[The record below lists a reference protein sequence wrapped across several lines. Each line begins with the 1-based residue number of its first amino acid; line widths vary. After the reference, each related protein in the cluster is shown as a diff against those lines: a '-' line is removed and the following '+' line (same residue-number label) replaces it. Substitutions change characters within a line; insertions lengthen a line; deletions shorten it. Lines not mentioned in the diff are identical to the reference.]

1 MPADIFI
8 SYSREDHKKIIPIV
22 EKLRCL
28 GHTVWIDQE
37 GIQGAKLWSK
47 EIVTAIENCKVFI
60 LFASEVAF
68 NSKNVTKELAIAS
81 EAEKHILPVFLEKA
95 KIPSAMK
102 YQLAGI
108 QHLQPDRL
116 NPDEI
121 AEKIILTID
130 NLNEDTV
137 TSKHISRNLSNDS
150 FSPNRKKQAVIA
162 LGVSVFVLIFIIL
175 TKRYESTG
183 KNQQSTS
190 IDSKSTIDLCVITL
204 KDSKSEEASDID
216 QEIKDTLIS
225 KLTYFRDFKVIQG
238 TNIGKE
244 MSTADYI
251 NVGVKADADFV
262 LQITC
267 NDNKKTVQARICD
280 VTTGRIFWTKKI
292 ESDEWAPDLDLIE
305 DASNIIAANVA
316 GYDGCVHR
324 EILQNALAKQEES
337 LTAIELLQIGKSV
350 WDDVDEESV
359 AKAIVTLNRCIDINP
374 KISTAYAILA
384 DCYTQSIRDNY
395 SFENAK
401 ELADENISMA
411 IKLDPKNAVAIATQ
425 YWVEFLKKD
434 KITSEIL
441 AQDAIAANPNEP
453 YALATYAWHLIV
465 DSANEELA
473 LEYAE
478 KALQYCEYPQLWY
491 YWPLS
496 EYYKLK
502 KDYKNALKYR
512 LKSIHRE
519 IESDYVFISTC
530 NWLLGNKELAFA
542 TYGDLILKFPDFNIT
557 KFRENRHIHDVNV
570 VEGFELA
577 FDDLVMAYYKR
588 GIEST
593 P

>member
-1 MPADIFI
+1 M
-8 SYSREDHKKIIPIV
+8 STS
-22 EKLRCL
+22 
-28 GHTVWIDQE
+28 Q
-37 GIQGAKLWSK
+37 
-47 EIVTAIENCKVFI
+47 AIYIKCN
-60 LFASEVAF
+60 F
-68 NSKNVTKELAIAS
+68 N
-81 EAEKHILPVFLEKA
+81 
-95 KIPSAMK
+95 
-102 YQLAGI
+102 
-108 QHLQPDRL
+108 
-116 NPDEI
+116 
-121 AEKIILTID
+121 
-130 NLNEDTV
+130 
-137 TSKHISRNLSNDS
+137 
-150 FSPNRKKQAVIA
+150 PNRKKQAAIA
-162 LGVSVFVLIFIIL
+162 LGVSVFVVIFIIL
-175 TKRYESTG
+175 ANRYESNG
-183 KNQQSTS
+183 KNQQIALT
-190 IDSKSTIDLCVITL
+190 DSKSTIDLCVITL
-204 KDSKSEEASDID
+204 KESKSDEASDIN
-216 QEIKDTLIS
+216 QEIKDALIS

-238 TNIGKE
+238 SNVGKE
-244 MSTADYI
+244 LSTADYVD
-251 NVGVKADADFV
+251 VGVKSNADFV

-267 NDNKKTVQARICD
+267 SDNKKTVQARICD

-292 ESDEWAPDLDLIE
+292 ESDHLAPDFDLVE

-324 EILQNALAKQEES
+324 EILQNALAKQDEN

-395 SFENAK
+395 AFENAE

-425 YWVEFLKKD
+425 YWVEFLQKD

-453 YALATYAWHLIV
+453 YALVTYAWHLIV

-478 KALQYCEYPQLWY
+478 KALEYCEYPQLWY

-519 IESDYVFISTC
+519 IGERLCFYRNLQLVAGKQGIGVC
-530 NWLLGNKELAFA
+530 
-542 TYGDLILKFPDFNIT
+542 DLRRSI
-557 KFRENRHIHDVNV
+557 
-570 VEGFELA
+570 
-577 FDDLVMAYYKR
+577 
-588 GIEST
+588 IEI

>member
-1 MPADIFI
+1 MPEDIFI
-8 SYSREDHKKIIPIV
+8 SYSREDHKKIVPIV

-28 GHTVWIDQE
+28 GYTVWIDQE

-47 EIVTAIENCKVFI
+47 EIVTAIENCRVFI

-121 AEKIILTID
+121 AEKIIITLDSLT
-130 NLNEDTV
+130 EDTE
-137 TSKHISRNLSNDS
+137 SSEHISSNLPKIQ
-150 FSPNRKKQAVIA
+150 FKPNRKKQAAIA
-162 LGVSVFVLIFIIL
+162 LGVSIFVVIFIIL
-175 TKRYESTG
+175 ANRYESTG
-183 KNQQSTS
+183 KNQQSTL

-204 KDSKSEEASDID
+204 KESKSGEASDIN
-216 QEIKDTLIS
+216 QEIKDALIS

-238 TNIGKE
+238 SNVGKE
-244 MSTADYI
+244 LSTADYVD
-251 NVGVKADADFV
+251 VGVKSNADFV

-267 NDNKKTVQARICD
+267 SDNKKTVQARICD
-280 VTTGRIFWTKKI
+280 VATGRIFWTKKI
-292 ESDEWAPDLDLIE
+292 ESDHLAPDFDLVE

-324 EILQNALAKQEES
+324 EILQNALAKQDEN

-395 SFENAK
+395 SFENAE

-425 YWVEFLKKD
+425 YWVEFLQKD

-478 KALQYCEYPQLWY
+478 KALEYCEYPQLWY

-502 KDYKNALKYR
+502 KDYKNALRYR

-519 IESDYVFISTC
+519 IESDYVFIATC
-530 NWLLGNKELAFA
+530 NWLLGNKEVAFA
-542 TYGDLILKFPDFNIT
+542 TYGDLLLKFPDFNIT

-570 VEGFELA
+570 VEGFEHA
-577 FDDLVMAYYKR
+577 FDELVGAYNKR
-588 GIEST
+588 DHDSS